1 VPRTARKPSS
11 HPRQARPA
19 RQARQAKAKRAAAE
33 PKSNGERSALRPQ
46 WSGTLSFGLVSIPV
60 DLYPATRPAHV
71 ALRMLAPDGT
81 PVARRFHCPTDDVYV
96 PSENLLRGYEYK
108 PGEYVVI
115 TDEELE
121 ALEPDKSRDIDL
133 RLFVPADSIDPMY
146 FERSYFLTPSGDST
160 KAYHLLTAVMERG
173 SRAGIATFI
182 MRDREYLV
190 AIFARAGVLTAE
202 ALRFQDELR
211 DPAAVGVPSKTRVP
225 NNLVAKLEQ
234 LFERHGRDRFEP
246 RALVDEYTD
255 ALRELAL
262 RKAKKRIDLIE
273 VDVSEQA
280 AEGDEVETV
289 DLMRLLKQSLR
300 SSGGARS
307 RTRH

>member
-1 VPRTARKPSS
+1 VPRSAKRRSS
-11 HPRQARPA
+11 HPRQT
-19 RQARQAKAKRAAAE
+19 KAKRAAAE
-33 PKSNGERSALRPQ
+33 PANDGERSALRPQ

-60 DLYPATRPAHV
+60 DLHPATHPAHV

-81 PVARRFHCPTDDVYV
+81 PLARRFHCPTDDVYV
-96 PSENLLRGYEYK
+96 PSEHLVRGYEYE

-133 RLFVPADSIDPMY
+133 RLFVPAASIDPLY
-146 FERSYFLTPSGDST
+146 FERSYVLTPSGDSS
-160 KAYHLLTAVMERG
+160 KAYQLLAAVMERG
-173 SRAGIATFI
+173 SRAGIATFV

-190 AIFARAGVLTAE
+190 AIFARAGLLTAE

-225 NNLVAKLEQ
+225 SALAAKLEQ
-234 LFERHGRDRFEP
+234 LLERHAHDRFDP
-246 RALVDEYTD
+246 HALVDDYTD

-262 RKAKKRIDLIE
+262 RKAKKQIDVIE
-273 VDVSEQA
+273 LDTSEQ
-280 AEGDEVETV
+280 DEQVETV
-289 DLMRLLKQSLR
+289 DLMRLLKQSLH
-300 SSGGARS
+300 SSGSGRRSAR
-307 RTRH
+307 H